1 MLRLLL
7 GLLRV
12 LLRGL
17 LRVLLRLRLGLLLLS
32 LLLLS
37 LLLAALG
44 SAHRGQQGRA
54 MAWVGLDVSAAL
66 ALSCSSQCSH
76 GVQVAPVQAGRDAVP
91 QRS

>member
-7 GLLRV
+7 GLLRVLLRV

-17 LRVLLRLRLGLLLLS
+17 LRVLLRLRLG